1 MNTEDRLSDG
11 PSANIGTNV
20 RPEVAWTK
28 EMISHIEHSICFTV
42 IEGGRWHWHL
52 PMCIF
57 FIWILVPIEI
67 LLYILVPSN
76 AQMVRPTRV
85 NVVAHIP

>member
-1 MNTEDRLSDG
+1 MGRMFG
-11 PSANIGTNV
+11 PKSLD
-20 RPEVAWTK
+20 
-28 EMISHIEHSICFTV
+28 
-42 IEGGRWHWHL
+42 EGDDKLYRALHLLCRHRRGRWHWHL

-67 LLYILVPSN
+67 LFYILVPSN

>member
-1 MNTEDRLSDG
+1 MDEC
-11 PSANIGTNV
+11 SA
-20 RPEVAWTK
+20 R
-28 EMISHIEHSICFTV
+28 SSLD
-42 IEGGRWHWHL
+42 EGNDKLYRALHLLCRHRRGQWHWHL

-67 LLYILVPSN
+67 LLCILVPSN